1 VLGISFFLK
10 YTVN

>member
-1 VLGISFFLK
+1 MTSLK